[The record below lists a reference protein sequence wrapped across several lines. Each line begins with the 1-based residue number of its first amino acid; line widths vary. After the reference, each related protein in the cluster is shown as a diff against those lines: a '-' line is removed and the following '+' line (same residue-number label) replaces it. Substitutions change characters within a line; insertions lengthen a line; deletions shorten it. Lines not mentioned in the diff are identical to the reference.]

1 MIGRKNLDRVPS
13 PHGKPIDCRSVSR
26 SKILAA
32 AGTAAF
38 LALASP
44 AVAPATAPGTDG
56 KIFYQGPQSGE
67 TGPTDIFSINPN
79 GSEPL
84 DLTSAN
90 GLSDERPN
98 VSADGQHVVFQ
109 SFRDEGWNIFS
120 MNADGS
126 SQVDLTK
133 TKQSDNIIN
142 FEPSWSP
149 DGTKVAFMRQ
159 TPNAGEE
166 QDIWVMDSSGANPV
180 NLTHTAGV
188 SETSAEFSP
197 DGTKIV
203 YVSGATNDDIW
214 VMNANGSGQTPLT
227 ETSPPVQNVAPTWS
241 PDGTRIAYSV
251 FEGPVG
257 ERGLHV
263 MNANGTSKT
272 QLLDESSPILTNNL
286 SWSPDGT
293 QIAYKAASGGGELR
307 LVGASG
313 GPSTLLVEN
322 SGADYP
328 SWAPVP
334 APPSPPL
341 GSTPPA
347 ATLISTSPSNH
358 FSFGKLKLNKKNGTA
373 KLFLILPDPG
383 GLTLTGKGVK
393 RDAAKVRAAGR
404 LGFPITPVAA
414 VLKALNRT
422 GTAKVKLKITFA
434 PTGGSPKTL
443 IHSLTL
449 KKIL

>member
-1 MIGRKNLDRVPS
+1 MPIGR
-13 PHGKPIDCRSVSR
+13 RSVSR
-26 SKILAA
+26 NKILAA
-32 AGTAAF
+32 AGTAVF

-79 GSEPL
+79 GSEAL
-84 DLTSAN
+84 DLTS
-90 GLSDERPN
+90 GSLSEERPN
-98 VSADGQHVVFQ
+98 VSADGRHVVFQ

-126 SQVDLTK
+126 NQVDLTNTNFASEK
-133 TKQSDNIIN
+133 VVN
-142 FEPSWSP
+142 FEPTWSP
-149 DGTKVAFMRQ
+149 DGNKVVFMHQ
-159 TPNAGEE
+159 NMNTGE
-166 QDIWVMDSSGANPV
+166 QDLWSINANGTDPINLTESSGINEA
-180 NLTHTAGV
+180 
-188 SETSAEFSP
+188 SAEFSP

-203 YVSGATNDDIW
+203 YVSSGPELVGSPAYNNDIW
-214 VMNANGSGQTPLT
+214 VMNANGSGQTHLT
-227 ETSPPVQNVAPTWS
+227 ETNFPIQNLAPTWS
-241 PDGTRIAYSV
+241 PDGTKIAYSV
-251 FEGPVG
+251 TEDPTPSHD
-257 ERGLHV
+257 GLHV
-263 MNANGTSKT
+263 MNANGSSQT
-272 QLLDESSPILTNNL
+272 QLLNESSPILTDLL

-293 QIAYKAASGGGELR
+293 KIAFKSVAIGGELR

-328 SWAPVP
+328 SWAPVA
-334 APPSPPL
+334 APVGAPTGPTGPVI
-341 GSTPPA
+341 PI
-347 ATLISTSPSNH
+347 ATKPGNH
-358 FSFGKLKLNKKNGTA
+358 FAFGKLKLNKKKGTA
-373 KLFLILPDPG
+373 KLFLILPGPG

-393 RDAAKVRAAGR
+393 KDAARVRAAGN
-404 LGFPITPVAA
+404 LGLPITPVAA

-434 PTGGSPKTL
+434 PRGGSPKTV
-443 IHSLTL
+443 IHSLSL